1 MGLSFK
7 SKLHLNRLDTE
18 RFELTVAVGYSDEE
32 HHSGMTAAILAQKM
46 EAGDADTPAR
56 PHLKPG
62 LEAGMV
68 EIRAAMRTHL
78 RDSFGQFKTGWAS
91 GVAEA
96 AREAVIDYVYSGAL
110 EPNAPYT
117 IAKKG
122 SDQPLVE
129 TGELLHLLEAV
140 VLKGKG

>member
-1 MGLSFK
+1 MGLTFR
-7 SKLHLNRLDTE
+7 SKLHLNKLDSE

-32 HHSGMTAAILAQKM
+32 HHSGMSAAVLAQKM
-46 EAGDADTPAR
+46 EAGDEHTPAR

-62 LEAGMV
+62 LEAGMA
-68 EIRAAMRTHL
+68 EIRDAMRKHL
-78 RDSFGQFKTGWAS
+78 RDAFGHFQSGWAS

-96 AREAVIDYVYSGAL
+96 AKEAVVDYVYSGELA
-110 EPNAPYT
+110 PNAPYT
-117 IAKKG
+117 IAKKE

-129 TGELLHLLEAV
+129 TGELLHLLEAN

>member
-7 SKLHLNRLDTE
+7 SKLNLNKLDPE
-18 RFELTVAVGYSDEE
+18 RFELTVAVGYSSEE
-32 HHSGMTAAILAQKM
+32 HHSGMPVSELAARM
-46 EAGDADTPAR
+46 EAGDANTPAR

-68 EIRAAMRTHL
+68 EIRAAMREHL
-78 RDSFGQFKTGWAS
+78 RDAFGHFKSGWAS
-91 GVAEA
+91 GVADA

-110 EPNAPYT
+110 APNAPYT
-117 IAKKG
+117 VEKKG